1 MRAILILTFIILL
14 PFKAYAGV
22 FSKASV
28 LSGVPVSIIKSV
40 AYVESGLKPYAL
52 DIDGRPYFAKNYAD
66 AYYIARYFI
75 NAGYSVDIGLMQVN
89 YNIWAKR
96 LGMNL
101 RSLLIPKNNVMAGA
115 YILGRYIIEKGNLV
129 KGIGRYH
136 SGDHEQAEIYE
147 KKVIWAYNF
156 FSR

>member
-1 MRAILILTFIILL
+1 MKALLIFAFIMLI
-14 PFKAYAGV
+14 PIPAQAGV
-22 FSKASV
+22 FNKASV

-40 AYVESGLKPYAL
+40 SYVESGFKPYAL
-52 DIDGRPYFAKNYAD
+52 DIDGRAYFAKNYAS

-75 NAGYSVDIGLMQVN
+75 NEGYSVDIGLMQVN

-101 RSLLIPKNNVMAGA
+101 RSLLIPKDNVMAGA
-115 YILGRYIIEKGNLV
+115 YILAHYIVQKGSLV
-129 KGIGRYH
+129 QGIGRYH
-136 SGDHEQAEIYE
+136 SGDPYSAARYE
-147 KKVIWAYNF
+147 RKVISAYNF

>member
-1 MRAILILTFIILL
+1 MRASLILTFIILL

-52 DIDGRPYFAKNYAD
+52 DIDGRAYFAKNYDD

-75 NAGYSVDIGLMQVN
+75 NKGYSVDVGLMQVN

>member
-1 MRAILILTFIILL
+1 MKIILILALSILF
-14 PFKAYAGV
+14 PIPAHAGV

-40 AYVESGLKPYAL
+40 AYVESGFKPYAL
-52 DIDGRPYFAKNYAD
+52 DISGRAYFANNYAD
-66 AYYIARYFI
+66 AYYIARHFI
-75 NAGYSVDIGLMQVN
+75 NEGYSVDVGLMQVN

-115 YILGRYIIEKGNLV
+115 YILGRYIIEKGSLV

-136 SGDHEQAEIYE
+136 SGEPYQAEIYE
-147 KKVIWAYNF
+147 EKVISAYNF

>member
-1 MRAILILTFIILL
+1 MKTILIIVFITIL
-14 PFKAYAGV
+14 PVSAQAGV
-22 FSKASV
+22 FNKASV
-28 LSGVPVSIIKSV
+28 LSGVPVSVIKSV
-40 AYVESGLKPYAL
+40 SYVESGFKPYAL
-52 DIDGRPYFAKNYAD
+52 DIDGKSYFAKNYAD

-75 NAGYSVDIGLMQVN
+75 NEGYSVDIGLMQVN

-101 RSLLIPKNNVMAGA
+101 RSLLIPKDNVMAGA
-115 YILGRYIIEKGNLV
+115 YILAHYIVQKGSLV

-136 SGDHEQAEIYE
+136 SGEPYAAEIYE
-147 KKVIWAYNF
+147 EKVISAYNF

>member
-1 MRAILILTFIILL
+1 MKAFLIFAFIMLFPIS
-14 PFKAYAGV
+14 AHAGV